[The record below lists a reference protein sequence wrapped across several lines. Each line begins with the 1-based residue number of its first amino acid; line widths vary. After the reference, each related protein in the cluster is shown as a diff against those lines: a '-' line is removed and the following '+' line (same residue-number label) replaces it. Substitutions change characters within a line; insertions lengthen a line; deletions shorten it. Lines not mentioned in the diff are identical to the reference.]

1 MENKN
6 LDQIL
11 MGWEGVGGTKLRK
24 KDGNGE
30 ECDFSDKCFKV
41 SWGKKNLLLVS
52 GSSGLETL
60 CAILSFV
67 DSQIQELGLGLAS
80 FSRSLFSPLSPPPPL
95 LLPLPSLLLTQA
107 LI

>member
-41 SWGKKNLLLVS
+41 SWGKKKSPVS
-52 GSSGLETL
+52 FWFLWFRNFMCYSKFCRQSDTRAGFGA
-60 CAILSFV
+60 C
-67 DSQIQELGLGLAS
+67 
-80 FSRSLFSPLSPPPPL
+80 
-95 LLPLPSLLLTQA
+95 
-107 LI
+107 